1 MTAEPSNL
9 LQVLGVLAIMGL
21 LPPMTI
27 LFFLTFMLLISTI
40 TKNNLTSTKTLRI
53 IQNMTT
59 IQEAIANYLETVRLA
74 RSQHTARTYSNA
86 LNVFQQVL
94 KKHKIDSETSPIDT
108 LKEDAIA
115 WFVTA
120 LKDYS
125 PATEQVYL
133 QSVTSFYTFLAAER
147 LSDIN
152 LPRLGLIVKQ
162 RARRPGIRLPQFPAN
177 DIERVLNFISD
188 AGSLSAS
195 DEVEHLRATRDRAFL
210 LTLADTGLRV
220 HEACK
225 LRRGDLDWNEGRALI
240 IGKGDKQAV
249 VRFSTRSMK
258 ALKEYLSLRSK
269 LDGGSGKPL
278 GSLPLFARHDKGAGK
293 KIKPITTA
301 TGRNIVNERV
311 KQALGDE
318 AEGKITPHSF
328 RHYFVTTVLRASGNL
343 KLAQVLARHS
353 NIQVTQRYAHLS
365 DDELDKGYY
374 EIFEPHKNK
383 MRGETSELVD
393 GENNDK
399 T

>member
-1 MTAEPSNL
+1 MGERDKPGNSFGHLYDFDKYYYQKQLDNQENPSYN
-9 LQVLGVLAIMGL
+9 
-21 LPPMTI
+21 P
-27 LFFLTFMLLISTI
+27 
-40 TKNNLTSTKTLRI
+40 
-53 IQNMTT
+53 NMTT
-59 IQEAIANYLETVRLA
+59 IREAIANYLETVKLA

-94 KKHKIDSETSPIDT
+94 KKHKLDPETSPIDSLT
-108 LKEDAIA
+108 EDAIA

-133 QSVTSFYTFLAAER
+133 QSVTGFYTFLAAER

-188 AGSLSAS
+188 SSSLSAG

-225 LRRGDLDWNEGRALI
+225 LRRGDIDWNEGRALI

-258 ALKEYLSLRSK
+258 ALKDYLSLRAQ

-318 AEGKITPHSF
+318 AEGRITPHSF

-343 KLAQVLARHS
+343 KLAQELARHS

-374 EIFEPHKNK
+374 DIFENQKEQK
-383 MRGETSELVD
+383 
-393 GENNDK
+393 
-399 T
+399 

>member
-1 MTAEPSNL
+1 
-9 LQVLGVLAIMGL
+9 
-21 LPPMTI
+21 
-27 LFFLTFMLLISTI
+27 
-40 TKNNLTSTKTLRI
+40 
-53 IQNMTT
+53 MTT
-59 IQEAIANYLETVRLA
+59 IREAITNYLETVRLA

-86 LNVFQQVL
+86 LNVFQQIL
-94 KKHKIDSETSPIDT
+94 KKHKIDPETSPIDS

-115 WFVTA
+115 SFVTA

-177 DIERVLNFISD
+177 DIERVLNFIGDSSSIP
-188 AGSLSAS
+188 AK
-195 DEVEHLRATRDRAFL
+195 DEVERLRATRDRAFL

-225 LRRGDLDWNEGRALI
+225 LRRGDIDWNEGRALI

-258 ALKEYLSLRSK
+258 ALKDYLSLRAT

-311 KQALGDE
+311 KQALGDD
-318 AEGKITPHSF
+318 AEGRITPHSF

-343 KLAQVLARHS
+343 KLAQELARHS

-374 EIFEPHKNK
+374 EIFEKQK
-383 MRGETSELVD
+383 ET
-393 GENNDK
+393 
-399 T
+399 